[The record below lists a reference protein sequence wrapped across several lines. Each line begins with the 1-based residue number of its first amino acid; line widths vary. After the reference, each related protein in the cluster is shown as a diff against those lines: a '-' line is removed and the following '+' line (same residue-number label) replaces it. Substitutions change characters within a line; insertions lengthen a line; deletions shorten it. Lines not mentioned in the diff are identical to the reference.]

1 MEGLSLSLVSLSD
14 TRVESF
20 LESQSPAL
28 VVLERIGTEDVL
40 DLEGLPKQIDPT
52 ILVRDSLISG

>member
-20 LESQSPAL
+20 LDSQSPAL

>member
-1 MEGLSLSLVSLSD
+1 MEGLSFSLVSLSD